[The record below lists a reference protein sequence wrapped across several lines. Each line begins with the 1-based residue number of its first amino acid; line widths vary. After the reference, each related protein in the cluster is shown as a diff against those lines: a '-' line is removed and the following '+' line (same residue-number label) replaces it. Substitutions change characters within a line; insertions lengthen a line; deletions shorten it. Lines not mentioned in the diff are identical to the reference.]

1 MLLEPRRSVHIL
13 QHYTDCFKL
22 GKSDGSGLSSDHWVH
37 AVPAIA
43 GLLASLF
50 TSIILHVTCLS
61 LYEIA
66 SWYQSPKG
74 QKDPT
79 ISDNYWLLPS
89 AKPWSGP
96 FLLSFL
102 SSFPLAAFSFVSRK
116 VCLPGVLKNTI
127 SQYIHHGSSVFS
139 CFLDA
144 SKAFDLVDHG
154 ILFKKLMARGLPP
167 VITRTIL
174 SWYVDQSMRVRWNYT
189 LSLPFQVS
197 NGVRQGGV
205 LWPILFTMYVDDLY
219 FLACNN
225 WVLAVIGVQI
235 LLVQSY
241 TQMI

>member
-1 MLLEPRRSVHIL
+1 MPESVRNCFLVPIPQEPERSSHL
-13 QHYTDCFKL
+13 R
-22 GKSDGSGLSSDHWVH
+22 
-37 AVPAIA
+37 
-43 GLLASLF
+43 LLA
-50 TSIILHVTCLS
+50 
-61 LYEIA
+61 
-66 SWYQSPKG
+66 
-74 QKDPT
+74 PT
-79 ISDNYWLLPS
+79 ISKTLEWAILIEFS
-89 AKPWSGP
+89 Q
-96 FLLSFL
+96 F
-102 SSFPLAAFSFVSRK
+102 FPLAAFSFVSRK

-127 SQYIHHGSSVFS
+127 SQYIHHGPSVFS

-174 SWYVDQSMRVRWNYT
+174 SWYVDQSMRVRWNCT

-205 LWPILFTMYVDDLY
+205 LCPILFTMYVDDLY

-235 LLVQSY
+235 LLVQFY
-241 TQMI
+241 TQVI